1 VPVTLVLAEDDGV
14 FVLSGSHGTE
24 SVVLHIQLSSAAS
37 TLQWRH
43 VRVEASS
50 SSLGSEDGVTVHR
63 GLAKYETATANEGGV
78 WWWHL
83 IELCLGEESGVGTTA
98 APLKF
103 WLAGEEAR
111 LVKAFLARWVTANV

>member
-1 VPVTLVLAEDDGV
+1 LVLAEDDAV

-50 SSLGSEDGVTVHR
+50 SSEDGVTVHR
-63 GLAKYETATANEGGV
+63 GLAKYETTAAAEGGV

-83 IELCLGEESGVGTTA
+83 IELRLGEEGGVGTTA
-98 APLKF
+98 TPLKF
-103 WLAGEEAR
+103 WFADEEQVR
-111 LVKAFLARWVTANV
+111 LVKGLLARWVTANV

>member
-1 VPVTLVLAEDDGV
+1 VTLVLAGDGEL
-14 FVLSGSHGTE
+14 FVLSGSHGAE
-24 SVVLHIQLSSAAS
+24 SVVLHIRLSSAAH

-50 SSLGSEDGVTVHR
+50 SSLGSEDGVTIHR
-63 GLAKYETATANEGGV
+63 GLVKYETAMVENGV

-83 IELCLGEESGVGTTA
+83 IELRLGEDSGEGITA

-103 WLAGEEAR
+103 WLADEEQVR
-111 LVKAFLARWVTANV
+111 LVKGFLARWVTANA